1 MRRLVSEAAGYL
13 AVSVLA
19 LGVDMLVL
27 AALVQGLHMPA
38 VAAAC
43 ISFCA
48 GLLVSYALSVTWV
61 FRHRRLKGRRLE
73 FASFAALGTLGLAV
87 NAIVMSLAIRLGG
100 LHYLLAKCV
109 AAACTFGVNFFS
121 RRQLLFVPR
130 GLKRS
135 DNPAVIDG

>member
-1 MRRLVSEAAGYL
+1 MRRLASEAAGYL

-61 FRHRRLKGRRLE
+61 FRHRRFKGRRLE

-87 NAIVMSLAIRLGG
+87 NTIVMSLAIRLGG
-100 LHYLLAKCV
+100 LHYLLAQGLATAV
-109 AAACTFGVNFFS
+109 VMLVTFAVNRAWAFS
-121 RRQLLFVPR
+121 A
-130 GLKRS
+130 S
-135 DNPAVIDG
+135 